1 MNPDAA
7 LNRYLRSQ
15 ELGEAIQDYADD
27 NDLTFDEA
35 EAELQDRADAERE
48 AYWEAMAEA
57 EACRWDD
64 DPSMYGG
71 TYSEW

>member
-1 MNPDAA
+1 MSYR
-7 LNRYLRSQ
+7 LNAYLKQQ
-15 ELGEAIQDYADD
+15 EQGERIADYASDH
-27 NDLTFDEA
+27 NISEEEA
-35 EAELQDRADAERE
+35 EAILQDIQDAQEE